1 MQVYE
6 QAVRAFDEEAVV
18 NDTGH
23 GGHDIARAATS
34 ANPESLGAMAG
45 SITHSW
51 LLRAVN
57 ILLVTGRLRVLTV
70 LAMVLEQYS
79 TMAVYSRAHRASGA
93 R

>member
-6 QAVRAFDEEAVV
+6 QAVRACDEEAVV

-45 SITHSW
+45 SITHRW
-51 LLRAVN
+51 ILRAVN
-57 ILLVTGRLRVLTV
+57 ILLVTGRQQPPRNGGR
-70 LAMVLEQYS
+70 S
-79 TMAVYSRAHRASGA
+79 TLGSH
-93 R
+93 